1 MDMVRSHSK
10 MEIPSKVT
18 SLKVSSKVLVFLN
31 LLLTLMRANFVMAS
45 TTDKVN
51 TNGVRA
57 VIIKEDMKMDKK
69 VGMEYMWV

>member
-1 MDMVRSHSK
+1 